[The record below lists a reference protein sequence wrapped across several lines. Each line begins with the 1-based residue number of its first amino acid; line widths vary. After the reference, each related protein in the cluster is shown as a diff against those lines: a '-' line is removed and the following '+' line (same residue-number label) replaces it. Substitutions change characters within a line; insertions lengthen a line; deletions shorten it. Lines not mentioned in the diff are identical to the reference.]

1 MHESCLSFVSFE
13 DTKIYNRIR
22 VSITDHY
29 FIVAHVIYA
38 YVTLTTTYTK
48 VVTLKS
54 MKLIVFYSASAVSCF
69 VLLLFPH
76 TQ

>member
-1 MHESCLSFVSFE
+1 MHESCLSSVSFE
-13 DTKIYNRIR
+13 DTKIYNRIH
-22 VSITDHY
+22 VSIPDHY

-38 YVTLTTTYTK
+38 YVTTTTYTK

-54 MKLIVFYSASAVSCF
+54 MKLIVFYSAVSCF